1 MIAAA
6 WLMLSG
12 LMYSLQLSTGSFP
25 KPLTEAEERHYLALA
40 AQGDLEARN
49 ILIERNLRLVAHIM
63 KKYYAQAS
71 DQEDLI
77 SIGTIGLIKGITT
90 FDPSK
95 VIKPEDPD
103 APQEKRGSFSGG
115 KMS

>member
-1 MIAAA
+1 MYAVTFSSAKRILAFLLCIA
-6 WLMLSG
+6 ML
-12 LMYSLQLSTGSFP
+12 TGALVSCATP
-25 KPLTEAEERHYLALA
+25 GENENKKTEALTKSPN
-40 AQGDLEARN
+40 AQSGDS
-49 ILIERNLRLVAHIM
+49 LIEEIATEEP
-63 KKYYAQAS
+63 
-71 DQEDLI
+71 DP
-77 SIGTIGLIKGITT
+77 